1 MGVTRPTLLISGV
14 LLAAALGT
22 AGAWLVWPRQASSPR
37 TATHAKPA
45 PALAA
50 IPAKPDAKPATPV
63 VVPEA
68 AVPPEPTSAAVARP
82 PPPAPDPPA
91 QPPPDPT
98 SRAPPTA

>member
-37 TATHAKPA
+37 TATQAKPA

-50 IPAKPDAKPATPV
+50 IPAKPDAKPATPI

-68 AVPPEPTSAAVARP
+68 AAPPEPTTAEFARGP
-82 PPPAPDPPA
+82 TPAPAPPAPPRTQPA
-91 QPPPDPT
+91 T
-98 SRAPPTA
+98 RAS